1 MSIKKNGRIIH
12 SIEEWRKYAG
22 PKRPDQWKDGRSA
35 KEVAR
40 AWLGDGTNALPKEV
54 EAILSGH
61 QAFGP
66 VLAWDAEP
74 EVKLRFDKFP
84 GESRN
89 SDIVVQACDNSGWYL
104 LAVEAKADEPY
115 ADTVVQTLLDA
126 LERRQDNPRSNG
138 IARVEQ
144 LTEALFGTKKK
155 NSVRI
160 GDLRYQLL
168 TACAGALCEA
178 ELKKYSRS
186 IMLVHEFVTSATA
199 DEKHIRNEADL
210 ENFVNRLSAGVV
222 TNVPPGQLCGP
233 FFVPGE
239 PLLRSKVALYVGKV
253 TRNLRTNDANHF
265 KKELSPLK
273 NGGVSQ
279 TTLSK

>member
-1 MSIKKNGRIIH
+1 MSIKKNDRIID
-12 SIEEWRKYAG
+12 SLEEWRKHAG

-40 AWLGDGTNALPKEV
+40 AWLGDGTNALPEEV

-61 QAFGP
+61 QDFGP

-74 EVKLRFDKFP
+74 EVKLRFDDFP
-84 GESRN
+84 GEPRN
-89 SDIVVQACDNSGWYL
+89 SDIVVDALDTFGSYL

-115 ADTVVQTLLDA
+115 GDTLVQTLLDA

-144 LTEALFGTKKK
+144 LTEALLGTKKK

-178 ELKKYSRS
+178 ERKRYSRS

-210 ENFVNRLSAGVV
+210 ENFVNRLSDGVV
-222 TNVPPGQLCGP
+222 TNVPRGQLCGP

-239 PLLRSKVALYVGKV
+239 PLLRSKVALYIGKV
-253 TRNLRTNDANHF
+253 TRNLRTNAA
-265 KKELSPLK
+265 
-273 NGGVSQ
+273 
-279 TTLSK
+279 